1 MKFDEGILREADIRG
16 QYPDQINGEFA
27 NRLGKVFGTY
37 LQSIGRKYC
46 VVGHDN
52 RFGGPQLTKELIAG
66 IDSTGINTIYVGLC
80 TTAMFNFAA
89 RRLKTEYGIMVTA
102 SHNPKNDNGFKLFG
116 KNYQHCDHDVLAIIY
131 SMLKDPSTKLAL
143 GDGVVDSVNI
153 EDAYA
158 KAVAEMFDFTKK
170 DKKKIVVDCGNGTAS
185 MIVRKVYDRLPF
197 DVVYINSDS
206 NPNFPNHHPDPNVKN
221 NLVQLQQAVKKNR
234 AFLGIAYDGDCDRAG
249 FVDEKGNVVEA
260 DLIIAIM
267 CKDIIKNSE
276 NKIIMTDVKCSKV
289 CEDEIVKNGGVMM
302 QTTPSSATQERLME
316 KHNVMFGGQY
326 ANHFF
331 FRDKHPGYDDGIY
344 CGLRVQEMLR
354 NRNKSLYELVSELN
368 LYVNTGEIK
377 VATTDDKKWKIVDLV
392 KEYCDKN
399 HYEYITTD
407 GLRITIRDGWALVRC
422 SNTGPNLTLRFE
434 ATTEDSLEKIKE
446 EFTSLIDSIK

>member
-1 MKFDEGILREADIRG
+1 
-16 QYPDQINGEFA
+16 
-27 NRLGKVFGTY
+27 
-37 LQSIGRKYC
+37 
-46 VVGHDN
+46 
-52 RFGGPQLTKELIAG
+52 
-66 IDSTGINTIYVGLC
+66 
-80 TTAMFNFAA
+80 
-89 RRLKTEYGIMVTA
+89 
-102 SHNPKNDNGFKLFG
+102 
-116 KNYQHCDHDVLAIIY
+116 
-131 SMLKDPSTKLAL
+131 
-143 GDGVVDSVNI
+143 
-153 EDAYA
+153 
-158 KAVAEMFDFTKK
+158 
-170 DKKKIVVDCGNGTAS
+170 
-185 MIVRKVYDRLPF
+185 
-197 DVVYINSDS
+197 
-206 NPNFPNHHPDPNVKN
+206 
-221 NLVQLQQAVKKNR
+221 
-234 AFLGIAYDGDCDRAG
+234 
-249 FVDEKGNVVEA
+249 
-260 DLIIAIM
+260 M